1 MGKWGGGGGEGR
13 GGGWRE
19 GKGKGVFGEVRC
31 GRRWEE
37 VMLILVGY
45 RELMGIHSV
54 FSLLSP
60 SSLSGFLFRRT
71 SRSSHRR
78 LIFASFS
85 SIDLT

>member
-1 MGKWGGGGGEGR
+1 
-13 GGGWRE
+13 
-19 GKGKGVFGEVRC
+19 
-31 GRRWEE
+31 
-37 VMLILVGY
+37 MLILVDY
-45 RELMGIHSV
+45 RELMGTHSV

-85 SIDLT
+85 SIDLTWPILLRRLRMSTMIIVVLFGQGKQDRKREYRSEG